1 MTKFL
6 LVDADIASE
15 LWGATVSTGHLLEPV
30 EIPAGEHAG
39 SYVLPLSVRDHPDFV
54 DQHALLSS
62 LSEIELDP
70 KATWPI
76 SEDREQ
82 PE

>member
-1 MTKFL
+1 MSKFL

-15 LWGATVSTGHLLEPV
+15 LWEATVSTGHLLEPV
-30 EIPAGEHAG
+30 ELPFGEHAG

-70 KATWPI
+70 KATWPA
-76 SEDREQ
+76 
-82 PE
+82 PEELEE